1 MATARAHERVEA
13 WRPPVAGVREVFHA
27 RFVDHAYPPHT
38 HDAWTVLTVHDGA
51 VRYRLDRHDHGSSRA
66 MVSLLPPHVV
76 HDGRAATGAGF
87 RKQVLYL
94 DPAVLGDARVG
105 PAVDHP
111 TLPDARL
118 VAALAALHRTLRA
131 PGDALEAESRLA
143 LVVERL
149 AWHLDGRPGDGPPG
163 PGARRLPAAV
173 PVGARGRPGGVAP
186 PGDADPGGRRGYRLA
201 ERLRDLLDA
210 APAAPV
216 TLADAGGRLGASPT
230 HLVRAFHAAF
240 GVPPHAYLVA
250 RRVDDARRRL
260 LDGEPPALAALAA
273 GFHDQAHLTRHF
285 RRHVGTTPG
294 RYAAGARPR

>member
-1 MATARAHERVEA
+1 VATARAHERVEA

-51 VRYRLDRHDHGSSRA
+51 VRYRLDRHDHGSTRS
-66 MVSLLPPHVV
+66 VVTLLPPHVV
-76 HDGRAATGAGF
+76 HDGRAATGHGF

-94 DPAVLGDARVG
+94 DPAVLGEDRIG

-111 TLPDARL
+111 TLPDPELA
-118 VAALAALHRTLRA
+118 AALADLHRTLRA
-131 PGDALEAESRLA
+131 TGGPLEAESLLA

-149 AWHLDGRPGDGPPG
+149 AWHLDGRPRPSPLAADGSG
-163 PGARRLPAAV
+163 GSGAGRGGAGWLGAA
-173 PVGARGRPGGVAP
+173 GGRPA
-186 PGDADPGGRRGYRLA
+186 GRQGRRLA

-216 TLADAGGRLGASPT
+216 TLADAAGRLDASPT

-250 RRVDDARRRL
+250 RRVDVARGRL
-260 LDGEPPALAALAA
+260 LDGESPAQAALAA

-294 RYAAGARPR
+294 RYAAGARRR